1 MDMARD
7 APAYS
12 EYMWIGH
19 LAATGALVLS
29 GLYLVSTPDERN
41 IGLIVL
47 GFAVLGF
54 MLALG
59 PFRQRERFAWTAMW
73 VYPSTFLAVGLLTTL
88 VGGRMDVGLYYGALG
103 VIQLAAQLLSA
114 PLFAKS

>member
-1 MDMARD
+1 MDMPIH

-19 LAATGALVLS
+19 LAAAGAFVLS

-41 IGLIVL
+41 IGLIAVGLVVL
-47 GFAVLGF
+47 GI
-54 MLALG
+54 MLTLG
-59 PFRQRERFAWTAMW
+59 PFRQRERFALTAMW
-73 VYPSTFLAVGLLTTL
+73 VYPSTFLAVGLQTTL
-88 VGGRMDVGLYYGALG
+88 GGSRMDVGLYYGALG

-114 PLFAKS
+114 PLFANS